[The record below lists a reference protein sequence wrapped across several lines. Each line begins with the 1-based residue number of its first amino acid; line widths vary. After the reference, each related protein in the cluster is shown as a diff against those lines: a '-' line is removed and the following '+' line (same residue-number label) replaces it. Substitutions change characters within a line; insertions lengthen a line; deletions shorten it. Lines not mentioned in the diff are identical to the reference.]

1 MTRTT
6 SRDRVPL
13 AVLAAVSLAL
23 LAACSG
29 SGDSAL
35 ADASASPSATA
46 APPSLDPSDP
56 CPALVGDDGL
66 VARALAAADGPAVD
80 RGPLQDEMFRVVLS
94 GPRHLK
100 DPVGQIIDYLDD
112 PAAYQ
117 PLDGGED
124 DVVTR
129 AVRRVESAC
138 S

>member
-1 MTRTT
+1 
-6 SRDRVPL
+6 
-13 AVLAAVSLAL
+13 
-23 LAACSG
+23 
-29 SGDSAL
+29 
-35 ADASASPSATA
+35 
-46 APPSLDPSDP
+46 
-56 CPALVGDDGL
+56 
-66 VARALAAADGPAVD
+66 
-80 RGPLQDEMFRVVLS
+80 MFRVVLS

>member
-35 ADASASPSATA
+35 ADASASPSA
-46 APPSLDPSDP
+46 
-56 CPALVGDDGL
+56 
-66 VARALAAADGPAVD
+66 DGPAVD
-80 RGPLQDEMFRVVLS
+80 RGPLQEEMFRVVLS